1 MPLPCCRSDSGE
13 DMPSLSGHTP
23 ATPSTVALRRLRGRH
38 QPANI
43 FQLGE
48 VAHCPA
54 TVLKSCLK
62 AAVDPV
68 GFASDILAYSFSV
81 IVASVIFYV
90 ASIIFCIAVQF
101 AKGSIANLAVA

>member
-1 MPLPCCRSDSGE
+1 MPLPCCRSESGE
-13 DMPSLSGHTP
+13 DMPSVSGHTP
-23 ATPSTVALRRLRGRH
+23 ATPATVAIRRRH
-38 QPANI
+38 QPAKI
-43 FQLGE
+43 FELGV
-48 VAHCPA
+48 VAYCPA

-101 AKGSIANLAVA
+101 AKGSLANLAEA